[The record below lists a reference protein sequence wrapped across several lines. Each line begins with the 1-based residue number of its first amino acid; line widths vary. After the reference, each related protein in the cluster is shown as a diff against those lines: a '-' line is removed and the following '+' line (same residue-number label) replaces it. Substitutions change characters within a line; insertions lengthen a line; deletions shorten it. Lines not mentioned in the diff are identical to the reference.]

1 MLLQLSEQSSTEF
14 YVLDCDFYK
23 YAVLACGN
31 NPAEKG
37 YHAVPVVQNDFTTVS
52 LLVNAATHAIAAL
65 KVAINA
71 KTTEASCIH
80 YIRY

>member
-14 YVLDCDFYK
+14 YVLDCDYYQ
-23 YAVLACGN
+23 YAVLVCGSY
-31 NPAEKG
+31 PPEKG
-37 YHAVPVVQNDFTTVS
+37 YHAVPVVHNDFTTIS
-52 LLVNAATHAIAAL
+52 LLVDATKHTIAAL

-71 KTTEASCIH
+71 KTTQASCIH

>member
-14 YVLDCDFYK
+14 YVLDCDFYQ

-31 NPAEKG
+31 YPPENG

-52 LLVNAATHAIAAL
+52 LLVNAATHNIAAL
-65 KVAINA
+65 KVYINT
-71 KTTEASCIH
+71 KTIEGCCTH
-80 YIRY
+80 YLRY